1 MAATCLTMDARV
13 NAPVGR
19 KAIDAILD
27 EGEKL
32 YALAKDAFEPYE
44 GVYRLSDCGEYVSA
58 WEFESFWEKRPGWMR
73 KAWMLAGNGQYSPRR
88 YRRHVAPGDRGR
100 LRLAGL
106 LPGVRH
112 LYRGGRRR
120 PHLAPARNLSEIR
133 NSGSPGRD
141 ASRGFSF
148 GSVRPELT

>member
-1 MAATCLTMDARV
+1 MAATCLTMDARG

-58 WEFESFWEKRPGWMR
+58 WEFESLWEKRPGWMR
-73 KAWMLAGNGQYSPRR
+73 KAWMLAGNGQYSPAAIGALSPQEIEAA
-88 YRRHVAPGDRGR
+88 YDSPDFCPEFAFYTEADEDGR
-100 LRLAGL
+100 
-106 LPGVRH
+106 
-112 LYRGGRRR
+112 
-120 PHLAPARNLSEIR
+120 I
-133 NSGSPGRD
+133 
-141 ASRGFSF
+141 
-148 GSVRPELT
+148 